1 MLDNL
6 LENIKQFFQSR
17 LLPVALIYIC
27 LIAILVQRIFYLQIV
42 KGEEYAQSGANLTT
56 KYRYITSTRGNIY
69 DSDGNLLAY
78 NVLSYAVT
86 LENVGAFNKQENSN
100 DAYNAMIHRL
110 ISIIEEHGGELATSF
125 YIEMDKK
132 GKMVFSGEEAAI
144 LRFKKEIYY
153 AKSVDELTQ
162 EQVDADAEEV
172 FAFLRSSTEQNCPR
186 FLISDEYTR
195 EEALKIM
202 AVRFALFMQSYSQ
215 YKPITIAHNV
225 DEETVAAL
233 KENQSELPG
242 MDIEQE
248 SYRVYKDSEA
258 FSHILGYTGR
268 VSDETLA
275 ELKGTKKEGTYT
287 EKDQTGK
294 SGLESSYEKYLH
306 GTNGYEKLT
315 VDGTTGRVQ
324 TVEERTNPVAGND
337 LTLTLS
343 GTLQNKCYQILEK
356 NLVRILVEN
365 IVNSKDTG
373 SKGTSAENIRIPIY
387 DVYYAFIEN
396 NLIDVTTFHE
406 KNATETEARV
416 YSKYLDK
423 RSKVFE
429 KLDQHLAESSRT
441 VNSKTGDEYEEYLTY
456 IYSMLKKNNVVL
468 YDKIPEDNA
477 VYKNY
482 VNNKIS
488 LSEYLQYLISNNWV
502 DLDKLDIDNDFSSTS
517 EIYAKLRSYIKRQLT
532 GNREFTKKLY
542 YYMIDEYTVTGK
554 EICILLYDQGVLK
567 YDEGMVAKLSA
578 GAVSPYNFIIQKLK
592 ECEITPGELGLD
604 PCSGSVIVTKVKTGE
619 TLACVSYP
627 GYDNNKLANSVD
639 SEYYE
644 YIMGSK
650 SLFTNFRPTQTR
662 SAPGSTY
669 KPLVAIAGLE
679 EGVIS
684 TSTQIYCGGVFN
696 KIAMGPKCHVYPSSH
711 GYDSVSEGIRDSCNV
726 FFSEIA
732 YRLSR
737 DRGKYNSEKG
747 LKVLK
752 KYAKMFGFDAPSG
765 LEVTEYESKISD
777 EDAVRSAFGQGTNT
791 YYPAQ
796 LSRYVTTIA
805 NEGTCYDLTL
815 VDKVTDLNGALVEDN
830 QAKVR
835 NQLTS
840 IHDSTWDAVK
850 KGMYMV
856 VNSSY
861 SLSAVFHD
869 VGKKVAGKS
878 GTAQESKYRPN
889 HALFISF
896 APYENPDIT
905 VTVVIPY
912 GYTSSNAA
920 KVASDVYKYYFHQY
934 KKDLKK
940 IKKAAK

>member
-6 LENIKQFFQSR
+6 LENLKRFFQSR
-17 LLPVALIYIC
+17 LLPISLIYIC
-27 LIAILVQRIFYLQIV
+27 LIMLLVQRIFYLQIV
-42 KGEEYAQSGANLTT
+42 KGEEYAESGANLTT

-69 DSDGNLLAY
+69 DSEGNLLAY
-78 NVLSYAVT
+78 NALSYAVT
-86 LENVGAFNKQENSN
+86 LENVGAFKSSDSN
-100 DAYNAMIHRL
+100 NEFNAMIYRL
-110 ISIIEEHGGELATSF
+110 ISIIEEHGGEIATSF

-132 GKMVFSGEEAAI
+132 GKMVFNAEENTI

-153 AKSVDELTQ
+153 AKSVDALTQ
-162 EQVDADAEEV
+162 EQVDATAEEV
-172 FAFLRSSTEQNCPR
+172 FEFLRSSTARECPR
-186 FLISDEYTR
+186 FLISDEYSR

-215 YKPITIAHNV
+215 YKPITIAHNI
-225 DEETVAAL
+225 DQETVAAL

-268 VSDETLA
+268 VPDETLA
-275 ELKGTKKEGTYT
+275 ELKGTDQEGLYT

-294 SGLESSYEKYLH
+294 SGLESSFEENLH

-324 TVEERTNPVAGND
+324 EVVERKNPTAGDD

-343 GTLQNKCYQILEK
+343 GILQNKCYKILEK
-356 NLVRILVEN
+356 NLVRILLEN

-373 SKGTSAENIRIPIY
+373 TKGKSAKDIRIPIY
-387 DVYYAFIEN
+387 DVYYSFIDN
-396 NLIDVTTFHE
+396 NLIDVMHFNE
-406 KNATETEARV
+406 KNATDTEAKV
-416 YSKYLDK
+416 YSKYLNK
-423 RSKVFE
+423 RNRVFE
-429 KLDQHLAESSRT
+429 KLDVHLAENNTTPNSRLE
-441 VNSKTGDEYEEYLTY
+441 DEYEEYLTY
-456 IYSMLKKNNVVL
+456 IYSMLKENNVVL
-468 YDKIPEDNA
+468 YDDIPEDNA
-477 VYKNY
+477 MYKNY
-482 VNNKIS
+482 VNGKIS

-502 DLDKLDIDNDFSSTS
+502 DLKKLDIDDDFSSTT
-517 EIYAKLRSYIKRQLT
+517 EIYTKLRKYIKKQLE
-532 GNREFTKKLY
+532 GDREFTKKLY
-542 YYMIDEYTVTGK
+542 YYMIDSYTVSGK

-567 YDEGMVAKLSA
+567 YDEGMVAKLSS
-578 GAVSPYNFIIQKLK
+578 GAVSAYNFIVQKLK
-592 ECEITPGELGLD
+592 DCEITPGDLGLD
-604 PCSGSVIVTKVKTGE
+604 PCSGSIIVTKVKTGE

-639 SEYYE
+639 SDYYE
-644 YIMGSK
+644 YLMESK

-679 EGVIS
+679 EGVITT
-684 TSTQIYCGGVFN
+684 TSETYCGGVFN
-696 KIAMGPKCHVYPSSH
+696 KIAQGPKCHIYPSGH
-711 GYDSVSEGIRDSCNV
+711 GSDNVSEAIRDSCNV
-726 FFSEIA
+726 FFSEVG
-732 YRLSR
+732 YRLGR
-737 DRGKYNSEKG
+737 DHGTYNSEKG
-747 LKVLK
+747 LKMIK
-752 KYAKMFGFDAPSG
+752 KYAKMFGFNAPSG

-815 VDKVTDLNGALVEDN
+815 VDKVTDLNGGLVLDN
-830 QAKVR
+830 EATVR
-835 NQLTS
+835 NELTS

-861 SLSAVFHD
+861 SLSAVFRD
-869 VGKKVAGKS
+869 VGVKVAGKT
-878 GTAQESKYRPN
+878 GTAQESVFHPN

-896 APYENPDIT
+896 APYENPKIT

-920 KVASDVYKYYFHQY
+920 KVAGDVYDYYFNQY

-940 IKKAAK
+940 NKKKLAK